1 MYLWYN
7 PAQVRAVPG
16 NSRQRH
22 RPTPFKEQTVIS
34 KLATIYNVQQ
44 RNQTHTW
51 RSG

>member
-7 PAQVRAVPG
+7 PAQVRLVHG
-16 NSRQRH
+16 NLRQH
-22 RPTPFKEQTVIS
+22 HKPTPSKEQSMNS